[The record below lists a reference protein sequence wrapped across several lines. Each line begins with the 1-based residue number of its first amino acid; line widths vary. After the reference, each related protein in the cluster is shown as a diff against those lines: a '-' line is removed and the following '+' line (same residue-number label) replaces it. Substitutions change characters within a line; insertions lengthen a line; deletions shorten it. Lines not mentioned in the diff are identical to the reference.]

1 MSLLGRIMALF
12 PVLMLLLMLICL
24 GVMVWSPGLGGMVG
38 FLALIL
44 VIYGFPLL
52 TFRIHNYF
60 YPLQEGAS
68 YISGGQ
74 YNPWWGAHQI
84 QMIYGAFPV
93 LEVILRLIPS
103 LFSQWLRLWGSKIG
117 KNVYWTPGVFI
128 ADRSLLEI
136 GDNVILGYGLSF
148 TSHLINPREK
158 ELILYVRKIIIGE
171 NSFIGARASF
181 GPGAIVPANSDVAF
195 ETYVAYGTRVV
206 DLKGSIKARVKVD
219 HSGDASVSV
228 ASSESISPGPA
239 ATGESPT
246 TGQNPD
252 SPSTR

>member
-12 PVLMLLLMLICL
+12 PALMLLLVLICL
-24 GVMVWSPGLGGMVG
+24 GIIVWSSDLGVIVG
-38 FLALIL
+38 FLALIF
-44 VIYGFPLL
+44 VIYGLPLL
-52 TFRIHNYF
+52 IYRIHNHF
-60 YPLQEGAS
+60 YPLKEGAT
-68 YISGGQ
+68 YISGDK
-74 YNPWWGAHQI
+74 YNPWWGTHQI
-84 QMIYGAFPV
+84 QMVYGAFPV
-93 LEVILRLIPS
+93 LEVILRLIPG

-128 ADRSLLEI
+128 ADRGLLEI
-136 GDNVILGYGLSF
+136 GDNVILGYDLSF

-195 ETYVAYGTRVV
+195 ETYIAYGTRIV

-228 ASSESISPGPA
+228 ASSESILPGSETA
-239 ATGESPT
+239 GESSATG
-246 TGQNPD
+246 
-252 SPSTR
+252 